1 MHAVVVSA
9 HELALQS
16 FLKARERLELIKSIA
31 VVASEKY
38 HDLFLMDECDP
49 YELAE
54 SEFDMN
60 LAWEFYTNELRKF
73 ALEETYARKIGVIE

>member
-16 FLKARERLELIKSIA
+16 FLKARERLELVKSIA
-31 VVASEKY
+31 VVATEKY
-38 HDLFLMDECDP
+38 HDLFLPDESDP
-49 YELAE
+49 YDLADAE
-54 SEFDMN
+54 YDMN
-60 LAWEFYTNELRKF
+60 RAWEYYTNELRKF